1 MQECDHSGLKLN
13 IALARDV
20 NPDYNEE
27 ILSVRKIDTFLDE
40 VLYACPDCG
49 NETLTLYGTMH
60 GCYSQELHQGVPGL
74 FRPEPK
80 EAQCVDL
87 FECDHCHKRFV
98 IQHEDG
104 EPVTLP
110 RRKRKHP

>member
-1 MQECDHSGLKLN
+1 MQEFDHSGLKQN
-13 IALARDV
+13 IALARDL
-20 NPDYNEE
+20 NPDYKEE
-27 ILSVRKIDTFLDE
+27 FLPVSKLNTFLDE

-74 FRPEPK
+74 SRPEPK

-87 FECDHCHKRFV
+87 FDCDHCHKRFV